1 MVFMTR
7 ATAPGELANLESFL
21 NTVDI
26 EGGEEELTDPQRLAA
41 WLADRGLVEVG
52 VTPGDGDVAAAI
64 ELREAFRA
72 LLAARI
78 DPVAS
83 LSAAS
88 SLDRLAAG
96 LPLRVGIGAS
106 RSRLVP
112 LAGGVPGALATL
124 VAIAHDAMID
134 GTWVRLKVC
143 QSDRC
148 RFAFY
153 DTSRNRSG
161 TWCSMQVCGNR
172 AKVSTYR
179 RRRSPGSA
187 RMS

>member
-1 MVFMTR
+1 MAR
-7 ATAPGELANLESFL
+7 ATAPGELAKLESFL

-26 EGGEEELTDPQRLAA
+26 EGGEEELTDAQRLAA
-41 WLADRGLVEVG
+41 WLADHGLVEVG
-52 VTPGDGDVAAAI
+52 ISAGNADLAAAI

-72 LLAARI
+72 QLAARH
-78 DPVAS
+78 DPAAS
-83 LSAAS
+83 WAAAS

-96 LPLRVGIGAS
+96 LPLRVGVGTA

-112 LAGGVPGALATL
+112 LEGGVRGALAAL
-124 VAIAHDAMID
+124 VAIAHDAMVD
-134 GTWVRLKVC
+134 GTWERLKVC

-153 DTSRNRSG
+153 DASRNRSG

-172 AKVSTYR
+172 AKVRTYR
-179 RRRSPGSA
+179 QRRTSGGAPA
-187 RMS
+187 N